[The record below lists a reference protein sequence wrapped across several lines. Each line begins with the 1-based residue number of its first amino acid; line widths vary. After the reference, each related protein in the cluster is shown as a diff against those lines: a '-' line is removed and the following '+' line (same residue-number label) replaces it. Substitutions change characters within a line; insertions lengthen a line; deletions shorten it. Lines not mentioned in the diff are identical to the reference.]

1 MATAQIIGIA
11 QSFVAVTEESKEIGS
26 ELKELK
32 QALTQFFE
40 EHPEEEQVQQVRCQ
54 RAPKK
59 KAANPK
65 KVMEIVQE
73 EILKTPAST
82 GNDLI
87 DKITNRLKDTEAQAP
102 SEVQIKL
109 SIIGEKKPRKKAK
122 TP

>member
-1 MATAQIIGIA
+1 MAT
-11 QSFVAVTEESKEIGS
+11 TEESKEIGS
-26 ELKELK
+26 ELKEMK

-40 EHPEEEQVQQVRCQ
+40 EHPDEEQVDKVRCQ
-54 RAPKK
+54 RVPKK
-59 KAANPK
+59 KATNPK

-87 DKITNRLKDTEAQAP
+87 DNIRNRVRDTEAQAP

-122 TP
+122 SA